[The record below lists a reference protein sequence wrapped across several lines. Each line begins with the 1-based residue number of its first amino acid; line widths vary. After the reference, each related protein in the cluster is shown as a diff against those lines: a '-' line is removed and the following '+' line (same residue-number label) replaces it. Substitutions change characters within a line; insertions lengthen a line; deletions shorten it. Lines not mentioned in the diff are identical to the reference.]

1 MSTRTT
7 SKKAELAAEVGQL
20 LYDIGAQAKRT
31 TRPLVEEQGVTLP
44 QALALHMLHGA
55 GGRLSA
61 RDLGRECHMLASTI
75 TGVIDRLE
83 SAGHVRRER
92 DQRDRRVV
100 WVALTDAG
108 RELVDRLPTFSD
120 QMGQL
125 LSALPAKELEQMR
138 ESLRRVLVA
147 AAETRGAA

>member
-1 MSTRTT
+1 MATRTT
-7 SKKAELAAEVGQL
+7 SKKSELAAEVGQL
-20 LYDIGAQAKRT
+20 LYDIGAQAKRA
-31 TRPLVEEQGVTLP
+31 TRPLVEEQGVTMP
-44 QALALHMLHGA
+44 QALALHMLNGA

-100 WVALTDAG
+100 WVTLTDAG
-108 RELVDRLPTFSD
+108 RALVDRLPTFSD

-125 LSALPAKELEQMR
+125 LGALPAKELEEMR
-138 ESLRRVLVA
+138 ASLRRVLA
-147 AAETRGAA
+147 AAAQTRGAA

>member
-1 MSTRTT
+1 
-7 SKKAELAAEVGQL
+7 VGQL
-20 LYDIGAQAKRT
+20 LYDIGAQAKRA
-31 TRPLVEEQGVTLP
+31 TRPLVEEQGVTMP
-44 QALALHMLHGA
+44 QALALHMLNGA

-83 SAGHVRRER
+83 SAGNVRRER

-100 WVALTDAG
+100 WVTLTDAG

-125 LSALPAKELEQMR
+125 LGALSAKELEQMR
-138 ESLRRVLVA
+138 VSLRRVLA

>member
-1 MSTRTT
+1 M
-7 SKKAELAAEVGQL
+7 SKKAGLAAEVGQL
-20 LYDIGAQAKRT
+20 LYDIGAQAKRA
-31 TRPLVEEQGVTLP
+31 TRPLVEEQGVTMP
-44 QALALHMLHGA
+44 QALALHMLQGA
-55 GGRLSA
+55 GGRLTA

-100 WVALTDAG
+100 WISLTDAG
-108 RELVDRLPTFSD
+108 RQLVDRLPTFSE

-125 LSALPAKELEQMR
+125 LGTLPAKELDQMR
-138 ESLRRVLVA
+138 ESLQRVLQ
-147 AAETRGAA
+147 AAERGAA

>member
-1 MSTRTT
+1 MATRTM
-7 SKKAELAAEVGQL
+7 SKKAELAAEVGRL
-20 LYDIGAQAKRT
+20 VYDIGAQAKRA
-31 TRPLVEEQGVTLP
+31 TRPLVEEQGVTMP

-55 GGRLSA
+55 GGRLAA

-100 WVALTDAG
+100 WVTLTDAG
-108 RELVDRLPTFSD
+108 RELVDRLPTLSD
-120 QMGQL
+120 EMGRL
-125 LSALPAKELEQMR
+125 LGALPAKELEQMR
-138 ESLRRVLVA
+138 DSLRQVLT
-147 AAETRGAA
+147 AAETRGVA

>member
-7 SKKAELAAEVGQL
+7 SRKADLAAEVGQL
-20 LYDIGAQAKRT
+20 LYDIGAQAKRR
-31 TRPLVEEQGVTLP
+31 TRPLVEEQGATMP

-92 DQRDRRVV
+92 DRRVV
-100 WVALTDAG
+100 WVTLTDAG

-125 LSALPAKELEQMR
+125 LGALPAKELEQMR
-138 ESLRRVLVA
+138 ESLRRVLAA

>member
-1 MSTRTT
+1 MATRTMP
-7 SKKAELAAEVGQL
+7 KKAELAAEVGRL
-20 LYDIGAQAKRT
+20 VYDIGAQAKRA
-31 TRPLVEEQGVTLP
+31 TRPLVEEQGVTMP
-44 QALALHMLHGA
+44 QALALHMLHAA
-55 GGRLSA
+55 GGRLAA

-83 SAGHVRRER
+83 TAGHVRRER

-100 WVALTDAG
+100 WVTLTDAG

-120 QMGQL
+120 EMGRL
-125 LSALPAKELEQMR
+125 LGALPAKELEQMR
-138 ESLRRVLVA
+138 DSLRRVLT

>member
-1 MSTRTT
+1 MATRTM
-7 SKKAELAAEVGQL
+7 SKKAELAAEVGRL
-20 LYDIGAQAKRT
+20 VYDIGAQAKRA
-31 TRPLVEEQGVTLP
+31 TRPLVEEQGVTMP

-55 GGRLSA
+55 GGRLAA

-83 SAGHVRRER
+83 GAGHVRRER

-100 WVALTDAG
+100 WVTLTDAG

-120 QMGQL
+120 EMGRL
-125 LSALPAKELEQMR
+125 LGALPAKELEQMR
-138 ESLRRVLVA
+138 DSLRQVLT
-147 AAETRGAA
+147 AAETRGVA

>member
-1 MSTRTT
+1 M
-7 SKKAELAAEVGQL
+7 
-20 LYDIGAQAKRT
+20 
-31 TRPLVEEQGVTLP
+31 P
-44 QALALHMLHGA
+44 QALALQMLHGA
-55 GGRLSA
+55 GGRLTA

-125 LSALPAKELEQMR
+125 LGALPAKELEQMR
-138 ESLRRVLVA
+138 ESLRRVLAA

>member
-1 MSTRTT
+1 M
-7 SKKAELAAEVGQL
+7 SKKAGLAAEVGQL
-20 LYDIGAQAKRT
+20 LYDIGVQAKRV
-31 TRPLVEEQGVTLP
+31 TRPLVEEQGVTMP
-44 QALALHMLHGA
+44 QALALHMLNGA
-55 GGRLSA
+55 GGRLTA

-100 WVALTDAG
+100 WISLTDAG

-120 QMGQL
+120 QMGRL
-125 LSALPAKELEQMR
+125 LGTLPAKELEQMR
-138 ESLRRVLVA
+138 ESLRRVLQ
-147 AAETRGAA
+147 AAERGAA

>member
-1 MSTRTT
+1 M
-7 SKKAELAAEVGQL
+7 SKKAGLAAEVGQL
-20 LYDIGAQAKRT
+20 LYDIGAQAKRA
-31 TRPLVEEQGVTLP
+31 TRPLVEEQGVTMP

-55 GGRLSA
+55 GDRLTA

-100 WVALTDAG
+100 WISLTDAG
-108 RELVDRLPTFSD
+108 RQLVDRLPTFSE

-125 LSALPAKELEQMR
+125 LGTLPAKELEQMR
-138 ESLRRVLVA
+138 ESLRRVLQ
-147 AAETRGAA
+147 AAERGAA

>member
-1 MSTRTT
+1 MATRTT
-7 SKKAELAAEVGQL
+7 SKKAGLAAEVGQL
-20 LYDIGAQAKRT
+20 LYDIGVQAKRV
-31 TRPLVEEQGVTLP
+31 TRPLVEEQGVTMP

-55 GGRLSA
+55 GGRLTA

-92 DQRDRRVV
+92 DQQDRRVV
-100 WVALTDAG
+100 WISLTDAG

-125 LSALPAKELEQMR
+125 LGTLPAKELEQMR
-138 ESLRRVLVA
+138 ESLRRVLQ
-147 AAETRGAA
+147 AAERGAA

>member
-1 MSTRTT
+1 MSTRTM
-7 SKKAELAAEVGQL
+7 SKKAGLAAEVGQL
-20 LYDIGAQAKRT
+20 LYDIGAQAKRA
-31 TRPLVEEQGVTLP
+31 TRPLVEEQGVTMP

-55 GGRLSA
+55 GDRLTA

-100 WVALTDAG
+100 WISLTDAG
-108 RELVDRLPTFSD
+108 RQLVDRLPTFSE

-125 LSALPAKELEQMR
+125 LGTLPAKELEQMR
-138 ESLRRVLVA
+138 ESLRRVLQ
-147 AAETRGAA
+147 AAERGAA

>member
-1 MSTRTT
+1 MATRTM
-7 SKKAELAAEVGQL
+7 SKKAELAAEVGRL
-20 LYDIGAQAKRT
+20 VYDIGAQAKRA
-31 TRPLVEEQGVTLP
+31 TRPLVEEQGVTMP

-55 GGRLSA
+55 GGRLAA

-100 WVALTDAG
+100 WVTLTDAG
-108 RELVDRLPTFSD
+108 RELVDQLPTFSD
-120 QMGQL
+120 EMGRL
-125 LSALPAKELEQMR
+125 LGALPAKELEQMR
-138 ESLRRVLVA
+138 DSLRRVLT
-147 AAETRGAA
+147 AAETRGVA

>member
-1 MSTRTT
+1 MATRTM
-7 SKKAELAAEVGQL
+7 SKKAALAAEVGQL
-20 LYDIGAQAKRT
+20 LYDIGAQAKRA
-31 TRPLVEEQGVTLP
+31 TRPLVEEQGVTMP

-55 GGRLSA
+55 GGPLTA

-100 WVALTDAG
+100 WISLTDAG
-108 RELVDRLPTFSD
+108 RQLVDRLPTFSE

-125 LSALPAKELEQMR
+125 LGTLPAKELEQMR
-138 ESLRRVLVA
+138 ESLRRVLEL
-147 AAETRGAA
+147 AERGTA

>member
-1 MSTRTT
+1 M

-20 LYDIGAQAKRT
+20 VYDIGAQAKRA
-31 TRPLVEEQGVTLP
+31 TRPLVEAEGVTIP

-55 GGRLSA
+55 GGRLTA

-83 SAGHVRRER
+83 SAGLVRRER

-100 WVALTDAG
+100 WISLTDAG
-108 RELVDRLPTFSD
+108 RELVDRLPTFSG

-125 LSALPAKELEQMR
+125 LCELPAKELEQMR
-138 ESLRRVLVA
+138 ESLRRVLQ
-147 AAETRGAA
+147 AAERGAA